1 MNFLGAESEA
11 IGLSRG
17 RTPMDAAM
25 EATAR
30 LKVMSIGGSC
40 QSTVGSESG
49 FSAGSAENVVISERM
64 GGAAV
69 SASLASMRLQEKHRG
84 RGQSPPP
91 VDIPKMY
98 LNKMAS
104 IQISDNPTQGPP
116 SARGFD
122 RMLSTPRRRLR
133 DALNMEKQ
141 ICEQL
146 LSTGWVLAVRAGK
159 KIDGR
164 YGLVSAY
171 SKFPDIRV
179 TVYQTQTSQ
188 LQELFFQHPTNLADM
203 DSRSRKQVVF
213 KFIDTLVFN
222 GVGMLV
228 PRPSS

>member
-1 MNFLGAESEA
+1 MNFTEVPALQFKA
-11 IGLSRG
+11 LS
-17 RTPMDAAM
+17 
-25 EATAR
+25 
-30 LKVMSIGGSC
+30 I
-40 QSTVGSESG
+40 
-49 FSAGSAENVVISERM
+49 SAEDDGASAATVVDRAF
-64 GGAAV
+64 GGAFA
-69 SASLASMRLQEKHRG
+69 SASMAELRMKQLQQQQNPAPHRG

-91 VDIPKMY
+91 AAMGVPGLY
-98 LNKMAS
+98 LNKAVGRAAGDTVAETLAATGGGVRFGAGGPES
-104 IQISDNPTQGPP
+104 GPP

-122 RMLSTPRRRLR
+122 RMISTPRRRLR

-171 SKFPDIRV
+171 SKFPDVRV

-203 DSRSRKQVVF
+203 DSRSRKQAVF

-222 GVGMLV
+222 AVGNLV
-228 PRPSS
+228 PRPNS